1 MERNAAFR
9 RVFHILSP
17 AFLAYYLIRE
27 TLVDGITR
35 MGVSVLFVGT
45 ALCIEI
51 ARIALGIRLLGLRPY
66 EGQRVS
72 AYAQG
77 LLGLA
82 FGLFVIRDPRIV
94 VPVFL
99 GMAWIDPFAAL
110 CRKSG
115 WSRIVPTGAYLGL
128 FLGTTLIMK
137 SFALPNALLFA
148 LAATATA
155 MLMEGPKFRQID
167 DDLLLQVVPMTV
179 LYFLV
184 AGFGTGFGASL

>member
-17 AFLAYYLIRE
+17 AFLAYYLIPE
-27 TLVDGITR
+27 TLADGITR
-35 MGVSVLFVGT
+35 TGVSILFVGT

-82 FGLFVIRDPRIV
+82 FGLFVIRIRSFACTRSISSFHRLTETSEPSSSTAFASQTLPVDPDR
-94 VPVFL
+94 L
-99 GMAWIDPFAAL
+99 EKSRAAPF
-110 CRKSG
+110 
-115 WSRIVPTGAYLGL
+115 SRIVSSITS
-128 FLGTTLIMK
+128 TLL
-137 SFALPNALLFA
+137 SGR
-148 LAATATA
+148 T
-155 MLMEGPKFRQID
+155 
-167 DDLLLQVVPMTV
+167 
-179 LYFLV
+179 
-184 AGFGTGFGASL
+184 SLTFIGNERRTPRS